1 MGRTEDWLSQMDIP
15 GCVNRFKS
23 SAAERESVK
32 QQLAM
37 GKSPVNIETE
47 DRVMMRAQHLG
58 LKLDEAES
66 IVFAAREQESTLPRS
81 GAAPVG
87 APRGMPASAD
97 FQNVGLERIIGSD
110 DLLSA
115 AFLKRGAECS
125 KSVCC
130 VLQGPSRIG
139 TGFLICP
146 GVLMT
151 NAHVIPSYEVA
162 SQCSAEFNYEDRL
175 IGGGTEE
182 SVVFRLLPERLF
194 LVSPAAELDYAIV
207 AVEKRAATKSIDDF
221 GFLRMDPTLGKV
233 LRGESLNIIQHPSGR
248 PKQVAIRQNRFTA
261 LQDAF
266 MHYEADT
273 QPGSSGSPVFNDQ
286 WQLVCLHHA
295 AVPLKDARGN
305 ILTKNNQIWKRGED
319 PSLIKWIGNEG
330 VRVSRI
336 VADINRRTGEIH
348 PLLSEVPKSS
358 EVRNTPVE
366 SLDSHA
372 DQLTSTLHQSVS
384 MYQSPQ
390 VDIGPSVDPSPLKVD
405 PAPSII
411 QVKPLSQSD
420 NSNDNGEHSASHSDQ
435 QIVLPV
441 ISIRISLG

>member
-58 LKLDEAES
+58 LKPDEAES
-66 IVFAAREQESTLPRS
+66 IVVTAREQESTLPRPS
-81 GAAPVG
+81 AASVG
-87 APRGMPASAD
+87 APWGMPASAD

-139 TGFLICP
+139 TGFLISP

-182 SVVFRLLPERLF
+182 SVVFRLVPERLF

-207 AVEKRAATKSIDDF
+207 AAEKRAATKSIDDF

-305 ILTKNNQIWKRGED
+305 ILTKNQQIWKQGDD
-319 PSLIKWIGNEG
+319 PSLIKWMGNEG

-336 VADINRRTGEIH
+336 VADIQKRTNGMH
-348 PLLSEVPKSS
+348 PLLLAIPKWNGEREV
-358 EVRNTPVE
+358 PVE
-366 SLDSHA
+366 SLDGHA
-372 DQLTSTLHQSVS
+372 DQLTSALQQSAS
-384 MYQSPQ
+384 LYQSSSG
-390 VDIGPSVDPSPLKVD
+390 DSGPRENPSRLKPIQDPSSK
-405 PAPSII
+405 
-411 QVKPLSQSD
+411 QVAQPNL
-420 NSNDNGEHSASHSDQ
+420 NPNDNVEPSAAHSNQ
-435 QIVLPV
+435 QITVPG